1 MVLGGLLAQNVR
13 ELGGA
18 SGQIGCKPTEGF
30 GPWGDIFT
38 QPAGTAAVKFAGI
51 SSNLLGVMTIVA
63 GLWFMVNLLAGGY
76 AYLAAGGATE
86 KMKEATQRIG
96 NSLIGLVVVIAAYAV
111 ISLVG
116 GLLGFSILDFEENIK
131 KIKP

>member
-1 MVLGGLLAQNVR
+1 L
-13 ELGGA
+13 
-18 SGQIGCKPTEGF
+18 
-30 GPWGDIFT
+30 
-38 QPAGTAAVKFAGI
+38 
-51 SSNLLGVMTIVA
+51 SNLLGVMTIIA
-63 GLWFMVNLLAGGY
+63 GLWFIFNFFSGAY
-76 AYLAAGGATE
+76 AYLAAGGSQD

-116 GLLGFSILDFEENIK
+116 GLLGFSILDLEENIK